1 MFSFPSLILVSFCTI
16 TNMSYILYLCFY
28 VYHLFIFVFFFL
40 SSYLCF
46 SFFVGTFVLVFHIF
60 FAHTSHISPKY
71 LQPYPSTLSDISKIV
86 GSNLLLLISQPGR
99 IRTEVTCSTCGSHLG
114 HVFGDGPPP
123 TKKRFCINSA
133 SLSFIPKDQK
143 AGDS

>member
-1 MFSFPSLILVSFCTI
+1 MFIIFLFLFFFSFV
-16 TNMSYILYLCFY
+16 
-28 VYHLFIFVFFFL
+28 IFMFFFFCWYICL
-40 SSYLCF
+40 GF
-46 SFFVGTFVLVFHIF
+46 SHFF
-60 FAHTSHISPKY
+60 FAHTSHIFPKY

>member
-28 VYHLFIFVFFFL
+28 VYHLFIFVFFFFCHIYVFLFLLVHL
-40 SSYLCF
+40 SW
-46 SFFVGTFVLVFHIF
+46 FFTFF
-60 FAHTSHISPKY
+60 FAHTSHIFPKY